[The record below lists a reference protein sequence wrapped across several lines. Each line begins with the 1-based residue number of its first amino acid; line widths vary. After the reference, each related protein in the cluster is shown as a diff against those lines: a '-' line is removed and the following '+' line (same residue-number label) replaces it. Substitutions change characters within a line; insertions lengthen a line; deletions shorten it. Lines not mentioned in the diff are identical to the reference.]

1 MHQTNFPPNMRTPD
15 AARYLNV
22 SSSLLEKMRVAGGG
36 PTYSKVGRAVL
47 YRMPALDAWLV
58 KQERQNT
65 SDRSAKALRRGVVA
79 QSMEDNDGL

>member
-36 PTYSKVGRAVL
+36 PNYSKVGRAVL
-47 YRMPALDAWLV
+47 YRRPSLDVWLIE
-58 KQERQNT
+58 QERRNT
-65 SDRSAKALRRGVVA
+65 SDVVA
-79 QSMEDNDGL
+79 AANNSEPMGASNDI